1 MRQGLKIGTQKTK
14 TNDQLESK
22 SMKRVEEK
30 IDLNKICLP
39 LLIAIFTPCK
49 RREREKKE
57 KEKKEKKSPRDSSLT
72 IN

>member
-49 RREREKKE
+49 RREREREKGKREKRKKIT
-57 KEKKEKKSPRDSSLT
+57 SRFFVND
-72 IN
+72 